1 MAGDEGGE
9 VEVEVLSDSVRTDPS
24 EEHPAATRT
33 INTPTQRCQPTN
45 RRGEARTGLRIMCYI
60 YTTIFTL
67 AIAVPPHLIAHRSHF
82 SVQCNDVEGRVMGER
97 PRGRADP

>member
-1 MAGDEGGE
+1 
-9 VEVEVLSDSVRTDPS
+9 
-24 EEHPAATRT
+24 
-33 INTPTQRCQPTN
+33 
-45 RRGEARTGLRIMCYI
+45 MCYI